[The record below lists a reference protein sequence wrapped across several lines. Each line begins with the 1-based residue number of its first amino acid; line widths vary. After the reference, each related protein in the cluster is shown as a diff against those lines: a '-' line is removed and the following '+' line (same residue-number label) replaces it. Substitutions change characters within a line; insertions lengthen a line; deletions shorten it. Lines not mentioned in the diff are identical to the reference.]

1 MVDKSH
7 TEEITLEIES
17 ILAVWQEQLGTDL
30 PNQPHAVREAII
42 QWIVGEPI
50 RFQTMSAAELGLAH
64 KAMDYRY
71 RIFISRY
78 WGVPPETAYKR
89 LLQKLG
95 GLFLIRSKVRTWIA
109 MSRDR
114 KRAVKD
120 VLQEVI
126 QEMLQSD
133 RYMKQQTQ
141 WISQCTQSSGLR
153 NLLLLA
159 TVEEYCLRPIRNQP
173 LLVYRFVSYLRR
185 SQRGGIT
192 QIPISELIQL
202 ISEDTKPDQKI
213 EERTSLDTTSYKKVF
228 SAPLTP
234 LINSEP
240 LIEGDASSR
249 IAAISALTREGN
261 ENAVPLLCHILATD
275 DSSEVRSSAAR
286 ALGLIAAIPN
296 SRQRTLKNPELPFE
310 SDHDQIRLAG
320 LNG

>member
-17 ILAVWQEQLGTDL
+17 ILAVWQEQLETDL

-95 GLFLIRSKVRTWIA
+95 ALFLIRSKVRAWIA
-109 MSRDR
+109 LSHDR

-133 RYMKQQTQ
+133 RHMKQQTQ

-173 LLVYRFVSYLRR
+173 LLVYRFVNYLRR

-202 ISEDTKPDQKI
+202 ISEDTN
-213 EERTSLDTTSYKKVF
+213 
-228 SAPLTP
+228 PLTP

-275 DSSEVRSSAAR
+275 DSPEVRSSAAR

-296 SRQRTLKNPELPFE
+296 SRQRTLKNPDLPFE